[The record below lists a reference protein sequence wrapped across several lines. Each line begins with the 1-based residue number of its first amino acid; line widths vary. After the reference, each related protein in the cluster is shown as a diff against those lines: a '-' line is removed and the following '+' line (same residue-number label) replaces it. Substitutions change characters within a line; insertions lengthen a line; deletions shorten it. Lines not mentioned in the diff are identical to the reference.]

1 MIDQSERET
10 LAGLTADF
18 NKEVRREVL
27 NIQEKERRDKLVKE
41 HQEAVGLLYAKK
53 LVKSPVILSTVLNDS
68 LVCHREHSYTKGSE
82 LIAL

>member
-1 MIDQSERET
+1 LIDQSERET

-41 HQEAVGLLYAKK
+41 HQEAKRAERVARDK
-53 LVKSPVILSTVLNDS
+53 LPFVK
-68 LVCHREHSYTKGSE
+68 
-82 LIAL
+82 